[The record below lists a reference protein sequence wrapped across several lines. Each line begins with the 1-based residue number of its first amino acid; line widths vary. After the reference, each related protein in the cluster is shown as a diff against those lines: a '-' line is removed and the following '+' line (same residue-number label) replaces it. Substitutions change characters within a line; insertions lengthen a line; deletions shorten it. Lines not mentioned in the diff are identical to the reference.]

1 MHNPCEV
8 RSGGFRK
15 QMIMVAHENKGIKI
29 KAILLFTT
37 EHIVHKLQVIIV
49 TDKYF
54 LTAIT
59 PAGDMI

>member
-1 MHNPCEV
+1 MGC
-8 RSGGFRK
+8 FQK

-37 EHIVHKLQVIIV
+37 EHIVRELPVIIV
-49 TDKYF
+49 TDKYL
-54 LTAIT
+54 LTAIP